1 MINDPYAAQ
10 SRRQRTGLIV
20 GSVLAVAVLVLGSRQ
35 LGLSQGTQAPDF
47 GGAMQARSAA
57 PPPITA
63 ESSGPP
69 PPLLTEAAVPPP
81 EAARMPADIR
91 EWLEH
96 LERIE
101 RQRQA
106 LATQQ
111 VSAAMVSLTMLQG
124 AGATQQ
130 ILDGLLDTGEEDTTT
145 TPETPNPAAEL
156 QRDNQDFQAEW
167 EKLMADF
174 RALPPPPA
182 CVPLRN
188 SYDQT
193 LGQTEMMIDE
203 IVGAMD
209 KAGSDPQAALRDLF
223 GMRGTSGGRIDA
235 AAAQSNRNLE
245 EVCRPY
251 DVRPWFQIQT
261 DSQAGI
267 LGKMGGLPDIS
278 GLGGG
283 LGGGL

>member
-1 MINDPYAAQ
+1 MISDPYAAQ

-20 GSVLAVAVLVLGSRQ
+20 GAVLAVLVLVLGSRQ

-47 GGAMQARSAA
+47 GGGLQARSAA

-63 ESSGPP
+63 ESSAPP
-69 PPLLTEAAVPPP
+69 PPLLTEAAEPPP

-111 VSAAMVSLTMLQG
+111 VSSAMVSLTMLQG

-130 ILDGLLDTGEEDTTT
+130 ILDGLLDTGEEEPTSKE
-145 TPETPNPAAEL
+145 PANPAAAL
-156 QRDNQDFQAEW
+156 QKDNQDYQAEW

-235 AAAQSNRNLE
+235 AAAQSNRNLD

-251 DVRPWFQIQT
+251 GVRPWFQIQT